1 MIYSYSGPILIA
13 VNPYKEITGLYT
25 KRMVHTTHTH
35 DTHDTHHT
43 PMEARARV
51 VADAGA
57 VWFRNG
63 QMDAYVGH
71 HLGKLSPHVF
81 AIAEEAF
88 RHMSIDGTNQS
99 ILVSGESGAGKTETT
114 KYILRYLAA
123 MASGASGGSSS
134 KEGQRSSLL
143 AQKVLE
149 STPLL
154 EVPPHTPL
162 SPSTS
167 PGPSVLT
174 GRVVSC

>member
-1 MIYSYSGPILIA
+1 
-13 VNPYKEITGLYT
+13 
-25 KRMVHTTHTH
+25 
-35 DTHDTHHT
+35 
-43 PMEARARV
+43 
-51 VADAGA
+51 
-57 VWFRNG
+57 
-63 QMDAYVGH
+63 
-71 HLGKLSPHVF
+71 VF

-154 EVPPHTPL
+154 EVPTPL
-162 SPSTS
+162 PVHVGAQCIDCVSC
-167 PGPSVLT
+167 
-174 GRVVSC
+174 RVVLCVVWCRVR

>member
-1 MIYSYSGPILIA
+1 M
-13 VNPYKEITGLYT
+13 
-25 KRMVHTTHTH
+25 KRS
-35 DTHDTHHT
+35 
-43 PMEARARV
+43 
-51 VADAGA
+51 
-57 VWFRNG
+57 FRNE

-154 EVPPHTPL
+154 EVPPHPP
-162 SPSTS
+162 SPRPRCT
-167 PGPSVLT
+167 VY
-174 GRVVSC
+174 

>member
-1 MIYSYSGPILIA
+1 M
-13 VNPYKEITGLYT
+13 N
-25 KRMVHTTHTH
+25 
-35 DTHDTHHT
+35 
-43 PMEARARV
+43 
-51 VADAGA
+51 
-57 VWFRNG
+57 
-63 QMDAYVGH
+63 AYVGH

-123 MASGASGGSSS
+123 MASAGSA
-134 KEGQRSSLL
+134 KEGNRSSLL

-154 EVPPHTPL
+154 EVHDYVPL
-162 SPSTS
+162 LFFTHLNQQFCLGVWQCAHPLQQQLQSIWQIHRDLVGHLRS
-167 PGPSVLT
+167 
-174 GRVVSC
+174 